1 MATSVDFKTISG
13 FHEEALSYLPP
24 MDECLDI
31 LRGRPGDEAALLELH
46 RLVHLIRG
54 ASGVVGLPQLTAV
67 SEAFETY
74 IDDIAAGVVEWDEQT
89 PGILME
95 ATEAIRMNL
104 EMAMLQPQAP
114 VEVAAAAAPDFGDV
128 DESIIEGFLI
138 EAGEALE
145 LVSGHL
151 RLLLAEPENKA
162 VLLEVRR
169 AVHTIKGAGGMVG
182 LHALSSVAHRMEDLL
197 DGLYEGSIGMQP
209 SIGDLLHSTSD
220 LMLDLVAAGGSNAV
234 IEATIPGLLSRY
246 ADLTVAGTAPKA
258 ADPAEA
264 QPESASLD
272 TSKYVRVPLE
282 RVDELIRMVSEQ
294 FVHRSTIERTFSKLR
309 HEVSELSLSLKRLK
323 QIGLSFEAEQVLF
336 QSGTSAAE
344 GRAKG
349 NSEFDPLEFDRYTQ
363 MHTHSRD
370 LNETSADVG
379 AVEAQLRVLA
389 EDFDAYL
396 SGEKRHT
403 SQIQDQLM
411 RFRMVPLSS
420 YSSRLHRT
428 VRSASAHTG
437 KLADLVIEGSM
448 TELDKT
454 VLERMA
460 GPIEHLLRNAVGHGV
475 ESQEERIASGKP
487 ARGQI
492 EFSARHEGAQ
502 VVLQLSDDGGGLQ
515 LELIRAQAL
524 KKGLLTEEQAASLA
538 TEEIYRLLFLPGFS
552 TSEEVTE
559 LSGRG
564 VGLDVVKDAVE
575 SLRGTLSVVSVTGQG
590 TSFLIRLPMTLAIA
604 RVMIVESQQQRF
616 ALPITAVREVARIDI
631 KELERHGEQT
641 MARFGKRLVPL
652 HDLSEILRL
661 SPSRTGEDSAASP
674 LSIPVALLR
683 NGDADF
689 ALRLDKILEARD
701 VVVKPLSN
709 IIGRAQHLAGATIM
723 GDGRI
728 IPILNPSGLANPA
741 RLFSAGKNAGVS
753 IRSLAPQR
761 EVIDILIV
769 DDSLSVRRVIA
780 NLILRQG
787 WTQAQ
792 AKDGVEA
799 IEHLQKIQ
807 KSPDLILMD
816 VEMPRMDGFE
826 LTAALRAGARFR
838 DIPIVMLTSRSG
850 EKHRAKAFSVGVTEY
865 LVKPYQEEHLLATI
879 RTNIDKARR
888 LKAS

>member
-1 MATSVDFKTISG
+1 MATSVDFKTLSG
-13 FHEEALSYLPP
+13 FHEEARGYLAP
-24 MDECLDI
+24 MDDCLAI
-31 LRGRPGDEAALLELH
+31 FRHQPGDGEALCEMH
-46 RLVHLIRG
+46 RLAHLIRG

-67 SEAFETY
+67 SEGLEIY
-74 IDDIAAGVVEWDEQT
+74 LDDIASGAIEWDDQT
-89 PGILME
+89 LAILEE

-104 EMAMLQPQAP
+104 QMAVLQPQAP
-114 VEVAAAAAPDFGDV
+114 VEFAAAVTPGFSEV

-138 EAGEALE
+138 EAGEALQ

-151 RLLLAEPENKA
+151 RILLADPDNKA
-162 VLLEVRR
+162 VLLDVRR

-197 DGLYEGSIGMQP
+197 DGLYEGSMSLEP
-209 SIGDLLHSTSD
+209 AIGDLLHFTSD
-220 LMLDLVAAGGSNAV
+220 LMLDLIAAGGTSV
-234 IEATIPGLLSRY
+234 SIEATIPDLFSRY
-246 ADLTVAGTAPKA
+246 RQLSFAGAASSATEPLEAPQ
-258 ADPAEA
+258 EL
-264 QPESASLD
+264 ASFD
-272 TSKYVRVPLE
+272 TSKYVRVPLD
-282 RVDELIRMVSEQ
+282 RVDDLIRMVSEL
-294 FVHRSTIERTFSKLR
+294 FVHRSIFERTFSKLG
-309 HEVSELSLSLKRLK
+309 HEVGELSLSLKRLK
-323 QIGLSFEAEQVLF
+323 QIGVVFEDEQVRF
-336 QSGTSAAE
+336 QSGSSTAQGLAN
-344 GRAKG
+344 G
-349 NSEFDPLEFDRYTQ
+349 NAEFDPLEFDRYTQ
-363 MHTHSRD
+363 MHAHSRD

-379 AVEAQLRVLA
+379 AVEVQMRVLA
-389 EDFDAYL
+389 EDFDSYL
-396 SGEKRHT
+396 SGEKRLT
-403 SQIQDQLM
+403 SQIQDRLM
-411 RFRMVPLSS
+411 RFRMVPLSA

-428 VRSASAHTG
+428 VRSATAQTG

-460 GPIEHLLRNAVGHGV
+460 GPLEHLLRNAVAHGV
-475 ESQEERIASGKP
+475 ESREDRLAAGKP

-502 VVLQLSDDGGGLQ
+502 IVLQLSDDGGGLQ
-515 LELIRAQAL
+515 LDLIRAQAL
-524 KKGLLTEEQAASLA
+524 KKGLIAPEQADSLA
-538 TEEIYRLLFLPGFS
+538 TEDIYRLLFLPGFS

-575 SLRGTLSVVSVTGQG
+575 ALKGTLSVESIAGEG

-604 RVMIVESQQQRF
+604 RVLIVESQQQQF

-631 KELERHGEQT
+631 HAMEQVGEQT
-641 MARFGKRLVPL
+641 MARFGNRLVPL
-652 HDLSEILRL
+652 HGLSEILRL
-661 SPSRTGEDSAASP
+661 KPTATGDALAPKP

-689 ALRLDKILEARD
+689 ALSMDRILEARD

-709 IIGRAQHLAGATIM
+709 IIGRAHHLAGATVM

-728 IPILNPSGLANPA
+728 VPILSPSGLSNPA
-741 RLFSAGKNAGVS
+741 RLAGVPELS
-753 IRSLAPQR
+753 IRKAAPQR
-761 EVIDILIV
+761 QGFDILIV

-780 NLILRQG
+780 NLMQHQG

-799 IEHLQKIQ
+799 LEYLQKV
-807 KSPDLILMD
+807 KKAPDLILMD

-826 LTAALRAGARFR
+826 LTAALRAMTLFR
-838 DIPIVMLTSRSG
+838 EIPIVMLTSRSG
-850 EKHRAKAFSVGVTEY
+850 EKHRVKALSVGVTDY

-879 RTNIDKARR
+879 RSNIEKARR
-888 LKAS
+888 LRAS